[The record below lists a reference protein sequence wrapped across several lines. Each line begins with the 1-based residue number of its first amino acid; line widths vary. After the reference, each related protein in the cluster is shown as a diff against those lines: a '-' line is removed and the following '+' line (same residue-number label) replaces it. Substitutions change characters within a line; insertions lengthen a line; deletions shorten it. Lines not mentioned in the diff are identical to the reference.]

1 MRFGRMIGGL
11 AVLLAVFCAD
21 VPHPVAASPQD
32 DALNRYYMLKTGDT
46 SAARAALAEAARQF
60 PNDDRIQLEWAYLL
74 LNEDKPADAYRAFQL
89 AATQRPN
96 DGALQRQIGF
106 TALQAKME
114 PEARRAFERALAL
127 DPADELSRNQL
138 AFMREADAAPRSA
151 LNDIKP
157 VKTAPASPPD
167 EALNRF
173 YSLRTSEP
181 KQARAVLAKAARQF
195 PKDERIQ
202 LEWAYLLSN
211 EKKPAEAYRA
221 FMLAAAQKPNDGA
234 LQRQIGFT
242 ALQADLQ
249 PEARRAFERALALD
263 PKDEI
268 ARNQIAFMLDAE
280 GKHRSARDEFKQLL
294 NSPDP
299 ERRLRACEAY
309 GNLRTS
315 VNRMMPKPW
324 FGDVY
329 LAPEWDRQTGAGVA
343 PVQIRVGVT
352 PESMPNVDVYAS
364 TRITYD
370 TRSGAGQG
378 ILGPQFY
385 YDNAAIFAGG
395 VRVRP
400 VDGWPVILF
409 AEAGYAYDL
418 IYKNR
423 DRWQPDV
430 RGGIVVAQ
438 EWNMLPLCD
447 QASPF
452 APRFIADFY
461 ADAVG
466 FTRYENDV
474 IAYARFRPGYRFYEN
489 ADYAAEVYAMGAGA
503 TDTQNNPD
511 NRFLEGG
518 FGLALRAF
526 SIAPVTL
533 RSELVYVSRDNG
545 NRYWDTRVRLETGFR
560 F

>member
-1 MRFGRMIGGL
+1 MRFGRMIGGIV
-11 AVLLAVFCAD
+11 VLLAIVFAGAQQAI
-21 VPHPVAASPQD
+21 AASPQD
-32 DALNRYYMLKTGDT
+32 DAINRYYMLKT
-46 SAARAALAEAARQF
+46 SQPNEARAALAEAARQF
-60 PNDDRIQLEWAYLL
+60 PNDERIQLEWAYLL
-74 LNEDKPADAYRAFQL
+74 LNEDKPAEAFRAFQL
-89 AATQRPN
+89 AAAQKPN
-96 DGALQRQIGF
+96 DGGLQRQIGF
-106 TALQAKME
+106 TALQANME
-114 PEARRAFERALAL
+114 PEARRAFERALVI

-138 AFMREADAAPRSA
+138 AFMREADAAQRRAP
-151 LNDIKP
+151 NDIKP
-157 VKTAPASPPD
+157 VKASPVSPPD

-173 YSLRTSEP
+173 YSLKTSDP

-202 LEWAYLLSN
+202 LEWAYLLLK
-211 EKKPAEAYRA
+211 EKKPREAYHA
-221 FMLAAAQKPNDGA
+221 FMLAAAQQPMDGA

-242 ALQADLQ
+242 ALQADMQ
-249 PEARRAFERALALD
+249 PEARSAFERALAID
-263 PKDEI
+263 PKDEL

-280 GKHRSARDEFKQLL
+280 GKHRSARDQFKQLL

-315 VNRMMPKPW
+315 VNRVMPKPW
-324 FGDVY
+324 FGEVY
-329 LAPEWDRQTGAGVA
+329 LAPEWDRQVGAGVA
-343 PVQIRVGVT
+343 PVQLRVGVT
-352 PESMPNVDVYAS
+352 PESMPKVDVYAS
-364 TRITYD
+364 ARVTYD

-418 IYKNR
+418 LYKNR

-438 EWNMLPLCD
+438 EWNMLPQCD
-447 QASPF
+447 QANPF
-452 APRFIADFY
+452 APRFIADLY

-526 SIAPVTL
+526 NIAPVTL
-533 RSELVYVSRDNG
+533 RSELVYVSRANG
-545 NRYWDTRVRLETGFR
+545 SQYWDTRVRLETGFR

>member
-1 MRFGRMIGGL
+1 MRFGRVFGTLYIALCCWCTGL
-11 AVLLAVFCAD
+11 APAA
-21 VPHPVAASPQD
+21 AASPQD
-32 DALNRYYMLKTGDT
+32 DALNRFYMLKPSDPQQ
-46 SAARAALAEAARQF
+46 ARIALAEAARRF
-60 PNDDRIQLEWAYLL
+60 PDDARIQLEWAYLL
-74 LNEDKPADAYRAFQL
+74 LNEGKPAEAYPAFMRAAEQK
-89 AATQRPN
+89 PD

-106 TALQAKME
+106 TALQAQML

-127 DPADELSRNQL
+127 DPTDELARNQL
-138 AFMREADAAPRSA
+138 AFMREAENQNSPPV
-151 LNDIKP
+151 NDVKP
-157 VKTAPASPPD
+157 VQKVVAVTPD
-167 EALNRF
+167 AALNRF
-173 YSLRTSEP
+173 YALKTTDP
-181 KQARAVLAKAARQF
+181 KEARAILAKAARQF
-195 PKDERIQ
+195 PNDERIQ
-202 LEWAYLLSN
+202 LEWAYRLLQ
-211 EKKPAEAYRA
+211 EKKPADAYRA

-242 ALQADLQ
+242 ALEANLQ
-249 PEARRAFERALALD
+249 PEARRAFERALAID
-263 PKDEI
+263 PKDEL

-294 NSPDP
+294 NSSDP
-299 ERRLRACEAY
+299 ERRLRACESY

-315 VNRMMPKPW
+315 VDRLMPKPW
-324 FGDVY
+324 FGEVY

-343 PVQIRVGVT
+343 PVQLRVGVT
-352 PESMPNVDVYAS
+352 PEAMPKVDVYAS
-364 TRITYD
+364 ARVTYD

-378 ILGPQFY
+378 VLGPQFY

-400 VDGWPVILF
+400 IDGWPVILF

-418 IYKNR
+418 LYKNR
-423 DRWQPDV
+423 NRWQPDV

-438 EWNMLPLCD
+438 EWNMLPQCD
-447 QASPF
+447 QANPF

-474 IAYARFRPGYRFYEN
+474 IAYARLRPGYRFYEN
-489 ADYAAEVYAMGAGA
+489 ADYAGEVYAMGAGA

-526 SIAPVTL
+526 SIVPLTL
-533 RSELVYVSRDNG
+533 RNELVYVSRDNG

>member
-1 MRFGRMIGGL
+1 MVCTRFGRMIVGVI
-11 AVLLAVFCAD
+11 ALLAALSTD
-21 VPHPVAASPQD
+21 LAKAAAVSPQD
-32 DALNRYYMLKTGDT
+32 A
-46 SAARAALAEAARQF
+46 
-60 PNDDRIQLEWAYLL
+60 
-74 LNEDKPADAYRAFQL
+74 
-89 AATQRPN
+89 
-96 DGALQRQIGF
+96 
-106 TALQAKME
+106 
-114 PEARRAFERALAL
+114 
-127 DPADELSRNQL
+127 
-138 AFMREADAAPRSA
+138 
-151 LNDIKP
+151 
-157 VKTAPASPPD
+157 
-167 EALNRF
+167 ALNRF
-173 YSLRTSEP
+173 YMLKSSEP
-181 KQARAVLAKAARQF
+181 KQAAAALGKAARQF

-202 LEWAYLLSN
+202 LEWAYLLLK
-211 EKKPAEAYRA
+211 EKNPAEAYRA
-221 FMLAAAQKPNDGA
+221 FMLAAVQKPNDGS

-242 ALQADLQ
+242 ALQADMI
-249 PEARRAFERALALD
+249 PEARHAFERALAID
-263 PKDEI
+263 PKDEL

-294 NSPDP
+294 NSSDPD
-299 ERRLRACEAY
+299 RRLRACEAY

-315 VNRMMPKPW
+315 VNRVMPKPW
-324 FGDVY
+324 FGEVY

-343 PVQIRVGVT
+343 PAQIRVGVT

-364 TRITYD
+364 TRVTYD

-395 VRVRP
+395 VRIRP
-400 VDGWPVILF
+400 VDGWPVIVF

-447 QASPF
+447 QVDPF
-452 APRFIADFY
+452 APRFIADIY

-526 SIAPVTL
+526 SVAPVTL